1 VEIPLECYKQ
11 LISIILPMKGVS
23 DNNAPKKVKT
33 KGNKLE
39 LKKPLQVLQLNKK
52 DAQIQSQ
59 VENLE
64 DKKVAQQKEPINL
77 KSDKNLLSKPNSQS
91 EISNHKRLND
101 YQANEPEQ
109 LKSDKK
115 LEKPIIFSDENEVD
129 SLFLERTVDDFD
141 FDENEFLAALNENEP
156 IGLTGETIKGKVIAL
171 ESDGL
176 YIDIGGKA
184 PGYMPKKECGIGVIT
199 NFKEKFP
206 IDLEMEVLVIK
217 EQNADGMV
225 TVSARALILRK
236 SWEKVK
242 EIAKTGDLKEV
253 LINGFNRGGLT
264 CDVEG
269 IRGFIPRSQLEDGS
283 EYQSLVGKTIKI
295 AFLEVNPE
303 TRKLVL
309 SEKKANLVSKFK
321 ELQLGQLIEGEILA
335 IKPYG
340 FFVELGGASG
350 LLHQSSVTKGSLR
363 SLREV
368 FTEGEVIR
376 ALITEIDLEKGR
388 IGLDTSLLENLP
400 GEILIDKEKVMAEAS
415 VRALKTQS
423 LFDKKNSLQ

>member
-1 VEIPLECYKQ
+1 
-11 LISIILPMKGVS
+11 MKGVS

-33 KGNKLE
+33 KGKKIE
-39 LKKPLQVLQLNKK
+39 LKKPLQVLKLNKK
-52 DAQIQSQ
+52 DSKQGLNE
-59 VENLE
+59 ENLE
-64 DKKVAQQKEPINL
+64 GKIPLDDKKNDISKKDFDAMYTE
-77 KSDKNLLSKPNSQS
+77 KSQYEITNQNSLYSQVNSETESVPN
-91 EISNHKRLND
+91 EMR
-101 YQANEPEQ
+101 P
-109 LKSDKK
+109 
-115 LEKPIIFSDENEVD
+115 EKPIVLSDENANP
-129 SLFLERTVDDFD
+129 FLERTVDDFD
-141 FDENEFLAALNENEP
+141 FDENEFLAALNENQP
-156 IGLTGETIKGKVIAL
+156 IGLTGEIIKGKVIAI

-199 NFKEKFP
+199 NFKERFP

-236 SWEKVK
+236 SWEKVE
-242 EIAKTGDLKEV
+242 EISKAGELQDV

-269 IRGFIPRSQLEDGS
+269 LRGFIPRSQLENGS
-283 EYQSLVGKTIKI
+283 DYQSLVSKTIKV
-295 AFLEVNPE
+295 AFLEVNPD

-309 SEKKANLVSKFK
+309 SEKKASLISKFK
-321 ELQLGQLIEGEILA
+321 ELQLGQLIEGKILA

-340 FFVELGGASG
+340 FFVDLGGASG
-350 LLHQSSVTKGSLR
+350 LLHQSSVTKGTLR

-368 FTEGEVIR
+368 FSEGEIIK

-400 GEILIDKEKVMAEAS
+400 GEIIIDKEKIMAEANE
-415 VRALKTQS
+415 RAKKTQS
-423 LFDKKNSLQ
+423 LFDKNK